1 MRQPLSLS
9 SLSVFAFA
17 ASLFL
22 RDISAPTSI
31 SGHP

>member
-9 SLSVFAFA
+9 VRVFAFA
-17 ASLFL
+17 ASFFL